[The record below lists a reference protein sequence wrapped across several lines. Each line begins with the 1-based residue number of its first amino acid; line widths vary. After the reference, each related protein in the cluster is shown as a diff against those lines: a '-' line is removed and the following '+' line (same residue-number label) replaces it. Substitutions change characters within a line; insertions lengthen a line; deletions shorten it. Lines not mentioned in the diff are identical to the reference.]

1 MLTNLGLENGSR
13 VAVMRGGPAALTSRA
28 PNPVSTAFDDL
39 IRELGLLI
47 LP

>member
-1 MLTNLGLENGSR
+1 MRSSLGLDDGSR